1 MQFVHQPLTWGF
13 LLVLVPLLIHLI
25 NMMRQRRVKWAAM
38 DFLLQSYKKH
48 RKWIWLKQL
57 LLLLLRMAAVA
68 VAVAMLAQWVSRGQ
82 WLDLLGGK
90 PTHHYLVLDDSFSMS
105 DRLGGAS
112 AFEAGLSAV
121 QRIGARLAVAAQ
133 SGTQKFTLIR
143 MSRAARAATG
153 AAEDL
158 DFDQVLDFNAQI
170 IDADFDVT
178 LEARR
183 NAFQVT
189 ELAAAPGPA
198 LQLLRELIGL
208 TSNEQRQVYIVS
220 DFRTNPWENPAEV
233 RGLLQEIEQ
242 SPAEVHLVG
251 CVREARQNLA
261 LVELAPA
268 NATRAAGVPLFV
280 HAAVKNFGPD
290 AARNVQL
297 KIRTDFYDPVLAQ
310 TVPPAQLQPK
320 SDELPTVLIN
330 EIPPGQTVTRS
341 VQVFFPQPGLHV
353 VEAALQDD
361 PVAADNRRWC
371 VLDLPQGEPVLL
383 VDGSPQQQHAFF
395 LQAVFEPGGRANTGV
410 RPEVKPPAFLRD
422 TLPERLAEYRAI
434 YLLDVPRLDERA
446 VANLEAYV
454 RGGGGLGIFVGPEVN
469 LAFYASELY
478 RDGSGLMPLPL
489 VREEKLPPATDESV
503 PDIEP
508 AEHPVFSV
516 FLGERNPFIRQITV
530 EQVLGPASSWKPAA
544 DSSVQVAAWLRNR
557 MPLAVE
563 RKFGDGRVVAV
574 LTTAAPIWNNWG
586 NDPSFVVMVL
596 QLQSYLAS
604 TQRVVEQRLVG
615 SPVSAAVEASQYR
628 QELVFVTP
636 DEAPQSR
643 AVIERVGTRAAPEAP
658 LIAAAIGGGSSGG
671 IAGGVGETDRSG
683 IYEAWAVTLAGE
695 ADVRRYALNVD
706 PAEGD
711 LALLSGKP
719 LLDKLAPVK
728 ADYKNAEEYEYEISR
743 LPGNNRGL
751 LLMVILV
758 VLLLAEQWLGY
769 AASYHPPRPVRTVA

>member
-25 NMMRQRRVKWAAM
+25 NMMRHRRVKWAAM

-57 LLLLLRMAAVA
+57 LLLLMRMAAVA
-68 VAVAMLAQWVSRGQ
+68 LVVAMLAQWVSRGQ
-82 WLDLLGGK
+82 WLDLLGGR
-90 PTHHYLVLDDSFSMS
+90 PTHHYLVLDDSYSMS

-112 AFEAGLSAV
+112 AFEVGSAAV

-133 SGTQKFTLIR
+133 GGTQKFTLIR
-143 MSRAARAATG
+143 MSRAARGSAAPADG
-153 AAEDL
+153 P
-158 DFDQVLDFNAQI
+158 DFDQVLDFHGQI
-170 IDADFDVT
+170 IGADFDVL

-183 NAFQVT
+183 NAWQVT

-198 LQLLRELIGL
+198 LRLLRELIGL
-208 TSNEQRQVYIVS
+208 TGNEQRHVYIVS
-220 DFRTNPWENPAEV
+220 DFRTNLWENPAEA
-233 RGLLQEIEQ
+233 RRLLQEIEQ
-242 SPAEVHLVG
+242 SPAEIHLVS

-261 LVELAPA
+261 LVDLAPA
-268 NATRAAGVPLFV
+268 DETRAAGVPLFV

-290 AARNVQL
+290 PARNVQL
-297 KIRTDFYDPVLAQ
+297 KIRTDFYDPQLAQ
-310 TVPPAQLQPK
+310 TVPPPQLQPK

-330 EIPPGQTVTRS
+330 EILPGQTVTRS
-341 VQVFFPQPGLHV
+341 VQVFFPRPGQHV

-371 VLDLPQGEPVLL
+371 VLDFPEGEPVLL
-383 VDGSPQQQHAFF
+383 VDGSPRQQHAFF

-410 RPEVKPPAFLRD
+410 RPELHPPAFLRD
-422 TLPERLAEYRAI
+422 ALPEMLDKYRAI

-454 RGGGGLGIFVGPEVN
+454 RGGGGLGVFVGPEVN
-469 LAFYASELY
+469 LAFYARELY
-478 RDGSGLMPLPL
+478 RDGAGLMPLPL
-489 VREEKLPPATDESV
+489 AREDELPPEDEENV

-530 EQVLGPASSWKPAA
+530 ERFLRPASDWKPDP

-557 MPLAVE
+557 QPLAVE
-563 RKFGDGRVVAV
+563 RKFGQGRVVA
-574 LTTAAPIWNNWG
+574 LLSTAAPTWNNWG

-596 QLQSYLAS
+596 KLQSHLAS
-604 TQRVVEQRLVG
+604 RRRDVEQRLVG
-615 SPVSAAVEASQYR
+615 SPLALAVEAAKYR
-628 QELVFVTP
+628 PELIFVAP
-636 DEAPQSR
+636 DETPGAR
-643 AVIERVGTRAAPEAP
+643 VAIERRGERGAPDAPILEAE
-658 LIAAAIGGGSSGG
+658 LGGGGSLGG
-671 IAGGVGETDRSG
+671 ANDAGETDRSG
-683 IYEAWAVTLAGE
+683 IYEAWAMTLAGE
-695 ADVRRYALNVD
+695 TDVRRYALNVD

-728 ADYKNAEEYEYEISR
+728 ADYRAAEEYAAETSR
-743 LPGNNRGL
+743 LAGDNRGL

-769 AASYHPPRPVRTVA
+769 WASYHPARPVRAVG